1 MKYFNLLIILLPLI
15 GFSQNSEIKNIDS
28 LRVTYE
34 TIIKNSQEE
43 ELDFY
48 PPHITFSSVL
58 MQRAIGTVNTE
69 VTIYFDMLED
79 DVEEDIPVEYP
90 SIRLVKVN
98 INSGSYH
105 IEKTFYFESNDQFS
119 YYKHHEIGYDCYQ
132 LEYYYSNNNLI
143 YLKQK
148 SLKTNDCISDTV
160 VENRTTSKLNKQDL
174 TLAKIVQSKAKEYNN
189 LLMQYMNCLEY

>member
-1 MKYFNLLIILLPLI
+1 MPFI
-15 GFSQNSEIKNIDS
+15 GFGQNSEIKNIDS
-28 LRVTYE
+28 SRVAYE
-34 TIIKNSQEE
+34 VMVKNSQEE

-48 PPHITFSSVL
+48 PPHITFSSSL
-58 MQRAIGTVNTE
+58 MQRAIGEVNTE

-79 DVEEDIPVEYP
+79 DVEADMPVEHP

-98 INSGSYH
+98 INSGAYH
-105 IEKTFYFESNDQFS
+105 IEKTFYFESNDELA

-132 LEYYYSNNNLI
+132 LEYYYSKNSLI

-148 SLKTNDCISDTV
+148 SLKTDDCVSDTEI
-160 VENRTTSKLNKQDL
+160 ENKMISKFKNQDI